1 VAGGATDAGVG
12 ARWRRRRE
20 NALESGGAAAAADAA
35 AACAEQLGEL
45 RQGVRQLRAELV
57 GLPPRSTDTLPP
69 RSTDTLPPRSTD
81 TLPPRSTDT
90 LPPRSTDTLPPRS
103 TDTACGP
110 RCSSRNGS
118 TTRTCRRRRP
128 HCAAPSH
135 LHRRAGARAR
145 APWGVP
151 AAAELF
157 IGAREAER
165 EEEGEEEEEAR

>member
-1 VAGGATDAGVG
+1 M
-12 ARWRRRRE
+12 WRRRRE
-20 NALESGGAAAAADAA
+20 NALESGGADAAAAAA

-57 GLPPRSTDTLPP
+57 GLSPRS
-69 RSTDTLPPRSTD
+69 S
-81 TLPPRSTDT
+81 DT

-128 HCAAPSH
+128 HCAAPLH

-145 APWGVP
+145 APWVP

-165 EEEGEEEEEAR
+165 EEEGEEEEAR

>member
-20 NALESGGAAAAADAA
+20 NALESGGADAAADAA

-57 GLPPRSTDTLPP
+57 G
-69 RSTDTLPPRSTD
+69 LPPRSTD